1 MNSIQWLAFLPE
13 GGGGGGRLPDGGGRL
28 PDGGG
33 GTLPDGGGKLPDLGG
48 RLPEGGGRLPDLGG
62 RLPDGGGGGGPLC
75 LPLGG
80 GTADPIGV
88 NHRNCSKPR
97 TSTQKKTRQTSST
110 RYLLIGLSTTD

>member
-48 RLPEGGGRLPDLGG
+48 S
-62 RLPDGGGGGGPLC
+62 LPDGEGAGGPLC

-80 GTADPIGV
+80 GTADPIRV
-88 NHRNCSKPR
+88 NHRNCSKPI
-97 TSTQKKTRQTSST
+97 TSTQKRLDKPWVRGI
-110 RYLLIGLSTTD
+110 Y